1 MSVLPP
7 LNSTLPPSSNQNIS
21 PRARQDIPVTPQT
34 MRNSAPRNVVDQQT
48 STNTGIFDNTQFTG
62 PQPPSETVSFTSLRP
77 QTARLDP
84 LRFGLSSGRI
94 RPAREA
100 WAQLTDIVTEFSELC
115 GLDTA
120 VPSFMEQFH
129 YVTQVFKHFNHY
141 AIIIFNSIH
150 PTDDPR
156 AGLTTTPIHKFCRS
170 LIIEWTSFIKIFN
183 KIANSKLSPVFGTIL
198 QSLEKLST
206 AINQIGRVFA
216 VDTVKSDVKPAT
228 MKVIDNEMKIMQ
240 RQVRKRIR
248 QEEEDSLFFD
258 FDVDEFAEHAVKLQK
273 AIQRLFTRS
282 VPRYTS
288 MTGDI
293 MVKKI
298 NLTIALTE
306 FMDLAKGISN
316 FDEYVRIA
324 RLCIFNMNNAFIDL
338 FKTLNQP
345 YDLKL
350 NEDGSIAKEPAPIP
364 PPKPP
369 QPTNAK
375 ALSARSPR
383 RINQ

>member
-1 MSVLPP
+1 MSELPP
-7 LNSTLPPSSNQNIS
+7 LNSTLPPSNTQNMS
-21 PRARQDIPVTPQT
+21 PRVQKNIPISSQT
-34 MRNSAPRNVVDQQT
+34 MRNSSQREIVDEQT
-48 STNTGIFDNTQFTG
+48 STSPGIFDNTQFKG
-62 PQPPSETVSFTSLRP
+62 PQPPSETVSFTTLRP

-94 RPAREA
+94 RPARET
-100 WAQLTDIVTEFSELC
+100 WSQLTDIVTEFSELC

-120 VPSFMEQFH
+120 VPAFMEQFS

-170 LIIEWTSFIKIFN
+170 LIIEWASFIKLFN
-183 KIANSKLSPVFGTIL
+183 KIANSKLSPVFITL
-198 QSLEKLST
+198 LKSLDKLSV
-206 AINQIGRVFA
+206 AINQIARVFA

-228 MKVIDNEMKIMQ
+228 MKVIDNEMRTMQ
-240 RQVRKRIR
+240 ILVRNRIR
-248 QEEEDSLFFD
+248 QEEEDSLFLD
-258 FDVDEFAEHAVKLQK
+258 FDVDDFVHHACRLSK
-273 AIQRLFTRS
+273 AIQRMFTRS
-282 VPRYTS
+282 MPRYTS
-288 MTGDI
+288 MTGEI
-293 MVKKI
+293 MMKKI
-298 NLTIALTE
+298 NLNIALNDL
-306 FMDLAKGISN
+306 MDLAKGISN
-316 FDEYVRIA
+316 FDQYVAAVKQSI
-324 RLCIFNMNNAFIDL
+324 INMNNAFIDL

-345 YDLKL
+345 YDLEL
-350 NEDGSIAKEPAPIP
+350 NEDCSISKEPAPIQ

-369 QPTNAK
+369 HPVNAK

>member
-1 MSVLPP
+1 MSELPP
-7 LNSTLPPSSNQNIS
+7 LNLTLPPSNTQDNQPKI
-21 PRARQDIPVTPQT
+21 QTDIPLASQT
-34 MRNSAPRNVVDQQT
+34 MRNSRPKDVIDQET
-48 STNTGIFDNTQFTG
+48 STTPGIFDNTQFTG
-62 PQPPSETVSFTSLRP
+62 PQPPSDPIPFTSLRP

-94 RPAREA
+94 RPARES
-100 WAQLTDIVTEFSELC
+100 WAQLTDVVTEFSELC

-120 VPSFMEQFH
+120 VPAFMEQFS

-170 LIIEWTSFIKIFN
+170 LIIEWTTFIKIFN
-183 KIANSKLSPVFGTIL
+183 KIANSKLSPVFGTL
-198 QSLEKLST
+198 LKSLEKLST
-206 AINQIGRVFA
+206 AINQIARCFA
-216 VDTVKSDVKPAT
+216 VDTVKSDVRPAT
-228 MKVIDNEMKIMQ
+228 MRVIDNEMKKMQ
-240 RQVRKRIR
+240 RMVRLRIR
-248 QEEEDSLFFD
+248 QEEEDSLFLD
-258 FDVDEFAEHAVKLQK
+258 FDVEEFSEHAYRLSK

-282 VPRYTS
+282 MPRYTS

-293 MVKKI
+293 MMKKI
-298 NLTIALTE
+298 NLNIALAE
-306 FMDLAKGISN
+306 LMDLAKGISN
-316 FDEYVRIA
+316 FDNYINIVRYSI
-324 RLCIFNMNNAFIDL
+324 LNMNKAFIDL

-345 YDLKL
+345 YDLEL
-350 NEDGSIAKEPAPIP
+350 NEDGTILKEPAPIP

-369 QPTNAK
+369 HPTNAK
-375 ALSARSPR
+375 ALSARAPR